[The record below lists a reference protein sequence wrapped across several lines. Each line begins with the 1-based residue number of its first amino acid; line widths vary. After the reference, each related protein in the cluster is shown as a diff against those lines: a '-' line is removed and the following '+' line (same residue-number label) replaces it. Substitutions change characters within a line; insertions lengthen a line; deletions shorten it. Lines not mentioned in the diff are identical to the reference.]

1 MIGGQGPKQRQEVEV
16 NAIIRGSVAGGLVQ
30 GDGSGC
36 GGKRSDS
43 GWIVEVS
50 QQDELMDKRGG
61 M

>member
-1 MIGGQGPKQRQEVEV
+1 M
-16 NAIIRGSVAGGLVQ
+16 NAIIRASVAGGLVQ

-43 GWIVEVS
+43 GRIVEVS
-50 QQDELMDKRGG
+50 QQDELMDKCGG